1 MGHLADPTEWTGI
14 LFRCGKSFALICLT
28 ESIWIEKHET
38 ENIMH
43 INVTLTCCNIQT
55 LL

>member
-14 LFRCGKSFALICLT
+14 LFWCGKSFALFCLT
-28 ESIWIEKHET
+28 ESVWIEKHET